1 MSFRRPGSRSEI
13 LWNQASAAYGEL
25 NLQLMMRRTIPAWA
39 MLISGL
45 QLIGNGF
52 FLGIL
57 QY

>member
-1 MSFRRPGSRSEI
+1 MRPGSRSEI

-25 NLQLMMRRTIPAWA
+25 NLQLMMRRTIPAWT

-45 QLIGNGF
+45 QLISNGF